1 MKGVLVIDT
10 AGPVIGVAYRNEHQK
25 EYWSQ
30 RIVRGADGVLIPK
43 IAEFASLYDIGWVA
57 VSVGPGAFTG
67 LRVGVASALGFA
79 FATGCPVIPLSSLLI
94 RAAIVRE
101 EKTLALLDARKGRV
115 YAQFFDA
122 RPLVPIPLGEPQ
134 DIDIHDVDFS
144 SSFYAVGE
152 GTARYA
158 QELSEYQAQVPLD
171 ACRTPVLEAADIAWE
186 IKEQAIG
193 PEEIQLDYI
202 RPPDA
207 KIPKSVGKVV
217 GIPAQT
223 INKEI
228 E

>member
-43 IAEFASLYDIGWVA
+43 IAEFSSLYDIGWVA

-79 FATGCPVIPLSSLLI
+79 FARGCPVIPLSSLEI
-94 RAAIVRE
+94 RAALVRE

-115 YAQFFDA
+115 YAQWFDS
-122 RPLVPIPLGEPQ
+122 RSLIPMALGEPK
-134 DIDIHDVDFS
+134 DIDIHDLDFPVA
-144 SSFYAVGE
+144 FHAVGE

-158 QELSEYQAQVPLD
+158 QELSTYNAQIPLD
-171 ACRTPVLEAADIAWE
+171 ACRTPVLEAANIAWE
-186 IKEQAIG
+186 RKEQAIG

-207 KIPKSVGKVV
+207 KIPKSVGTFV
-217 GIPAQT
+217 GTPAHT
-223 INKEI
+223 INKEM
-228 E
+228 